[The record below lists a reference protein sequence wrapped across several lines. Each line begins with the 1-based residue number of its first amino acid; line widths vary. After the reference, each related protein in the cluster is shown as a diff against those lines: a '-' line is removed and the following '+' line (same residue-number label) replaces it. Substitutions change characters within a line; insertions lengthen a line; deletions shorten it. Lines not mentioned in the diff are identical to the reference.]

1 MPSYKQQKLNLKPG
15 EALIHVDYSESYSI
29 SQQYEVQFAYFGQQ
43 NFSMFISCSYYQES
57 GEDNLTKVPMAV
69 IRESNIHS
77 RIAAFSCIAT
87 IVSELKNLMGET
99 RKETAD
105 LVTFTEETLN
115 GKLHFLCSGR
125 RDFKST

>member
-77 RIAAFSCIAT
+77 RIAAFGCIAT

-99 RKETAD
+99 RKVILWSD
-105 LVTFTEETLN
+105 
-115 GKLHFLCSGR
+115 GCS
-125 RDFKST
+125 S